1 MLYFLIFIEILFK
14 LSVEN
19 LLTKKDNNLLN
30 TFWDILKYWLN
41 NFFFKNPIEKRFV
54 YFIYSNSKIKV
65 KSLILKRVYVNK
77 IE

>member
-30 TFWDILKYWLN
+30 TFFWDILKYWLN
-41 NFFFKNPIEKRFV
+41 NFLFKNPIEKRFV

-65 KSLILKRVYVNK
+65 KV
-77 IE
+77 